1 MGPIIFLTKRENY
14 DKKSEF
20 ATIKEEPMNPDDLK
34 YHKEHIWVRMSGRKL
49 TIGITDYAQD
59 ALGDIVYVDLP
70 EVDTDVE
77 ANSEI
82 GEIESTKATS
92 SIISPVSGRV
102 TEVNDDL
109 SESPEIINEDP
120 YGKGWIAVIETED
133 VSEAEDLMDSG
144 EYTKYIEE
152 EAK

>member
-1 MGPIIFLTKRENY
+1 
-14 DKKSEF
+14 
-20 ATIKEEPMNPDDLK
+20 MNPDDLK

-59 ALGDIVYVDLP
+59 SLGDIVYVDLP

-102 TEVNDDL
+102 TEVNEDL
-109 SESPEIINEDP
+109 SESPEVINEDP

-133 VSEAEDLMDSG
+133 ASEADDLMDSA

-152 EAK
+152 VAK

>member
-1 MGPIIFLTKRENY
+1 
-14 DKKSEF
+14 
-20 ATIKEEPMNPDDLK
+20 MNPEDLK
-34 YHKEHIWVRMSGRKL
+34 YHKEHIWVRMSGRKV
-49 TIGITDYAQD
+49 TFGITDYAQE

-77 ANSEI
+77 VNSEI

-109 SESPEIINEDP
+109 SESPEVINEDP
-120 YGKGWIAVIETED
+120 YGKGWIAVIEVED
-133 VSEAEDLMDSG
+133 ASETDDLMDSA

>member
-1 MGPIIFLTKRENY
+1 
-14 DKKSEF
+14 
-20 ATIKEEPMNPDDLK
+20 MNPDDLK
-34 YHKEHIWVRMSGRKL
+34 YHKEHIWVRMSGKKA

-59 ALGDIVYVDLP
+59 SLGDIVYIDLP
-70 EVDTDVE
+70 ETDTDME
-77 ANSEI
+77 ANTEI

-102 TEVNDDL
+102 VEVNEDL

-120 YGKGWIAVIETED
+120 YGKGWIAVIEVED
-133 VSEAEDLMDSG
+133 VSETDDLMDSA